1 MIDAKSEARKMRA
14 MVLDEYNGK
23 LTLRDVPVPSPKRNE
38 VLIRVHACGLCG
50 SDLKITGGKIK
61 TTPLPHTP
69 GHEIAGEIVE
79 CGAGVPSGMT
89 GKRVI
94 THTYASCKTCESCK
108 TGAYNMCPDLHGRL
122 GFELPGGLGE
132 YVVIDASNCVL
143 LPKEISFTDA
153 CIIPCAM
160 LSVYHGINRANIRPG
175 DRVVMLGV
183 GGLGIHGVQFL
194 ALRGIHVTA
203 VDLKK
208 DKLDY
213 AAKLGATEA
222 LDFEAFMNDQNKVS
236 VIMDNVA
243 KPAVTGPCLKKLAKN
258 GRYVMV
264 GYSPG
269 VESVFDSEY
278 MHLNETQI
286 IGTRNGTIPELKEIV
301 GLVSAGK
308 IKSIIDRI
316 LPLEQA
322 NTALELIRNGDIM
335 GRVVV
340 QHDNG

>member
-1 MIDAKSEARKMRA
+1 
-14 MVLDEYNGK
+14 MVLEAYNEK
-23 LTLRDVPVPSPKRNE
+23 LALRDVPVPSPKQNE
-38 VLIRVHACGLCG
+38 ALIRVRACGLCG
-50 SDLKITGGKIK
+50 TDLKITGGKIK

-69 GHEIAGEIVE
+69 GHEIAGEIVD
-79 CGAGVPSGMT
+79 CGPGVSKDMI

-94 THTYASCKTCESCK
+94 THTYNSCKTCESCK
-108 TGAYNMCPDLHGRL
+108 TGAYNMCPDLQGRL

-132 YVVIDASNCVL
+132 YVAINVLNCV
-143 LPKEISFTDA
+143 PIPEEIDFTAA

-160 LSVYHGINRANIRPG
+160 LSVYHGILRANITPS

-213 AAKLGATEA
+213 AAKLGAAETM
-222 LDFEAFMNDQNKVS
+222 DFEAFMNDGNKFP

-243 KPAVTGPCLKKLAKN
+243 KPAVTAPCFRKLAKN

-264 GYSPG
+264 GYAPG

-301 GLVSAGK
+301 GLVSEGK
-308 IKSIIDRI
+308 VKPIIDRI

-322 NTALELIRNGDIM
+322 NTALDLIRGGDIM

-340 QHDNG
+340 RHRDE